1 LTKAPQKE
9 FNYFYGVKM
18 FNYFLIF
25 LFISTFFLINAA
37 AKERDISTGRKT
49 PMLMTH
55 GEAVRASV
63 ADAYVYA
70 LSEKFNRNAQLGS
83 EEFVEMVLSRPLCNS
98 GDSRQVSKKM
108 INQLCWVINYPVN
121 DDCKDI
127 DGCIELRV
135 HKSVYFDKE
144 LNALLYSA
152 VRNPCE
158 HIPINTR
165 FHWTSLFYPNW
176 VSYGNLNCKKD
187 RLPYSTAYITYGD
200 TRVELEL

>member
-1 LTKAPQKE
+1 
-9 FNYFYGVKM
+9 M
-18 FNYFLIF
+18 FNYLLIF
-25 LFISTFFLINAA
+25 LFISTFFLINAG
-37 AKERDISTGRKT
+37 AKERGISTGRKT
-49 PMLMTH
+49 PMLMKY

-70 LSEKFNRNAQLGS
+70 LSNKYNRYVQLGS
-83 EEFVEMVLSRPLCNS
+83 EEFIEMLSSRPLCNS
-98 GDSRQVSKKM
+98 TDSRLVSKKM
-108 INQLCWVINYPVN
+108 LNQQCLVIDFPVN
-121 DDCKDI
+121 AACKDI

-135 HKSVYFDKE
+135 HKSVYLDKE